1 MNGMGR
7 ILTGWMQRW
16 SLSLRHNTQAEDLP
30 DRQNSPRLQ
39 VEDYPQGYPRFSTL
53 VATHNAFHVYRRFST
68 LRARLLLLKQDK
80 LAALEKQLE
89 MVDQQ
94 EPNPLFLASCRR
106 DKNVER
112 EAILSR
118 IDTALVDYGKFTP
131 FLFSHPSPLYS
142 MIERSRQIL
151 SLEPAKTRDIS
162 SLDHWVDGNACLARD
177 ETAYLLR
184 PRDLVSIAPLPDD
197 AVARVESWLA
207 DRLMH
212 CWKDFRELPFHN
224 VSRDPNVY
232 ICTSSALTRATRF
245 LIAVLLILLLL
256 IPMVICS
263 AQKNMTARIVVVG
276 VAASLFIAIVSVV
289 IKARSI
295 EIFMAGATYATI
307 LVVFVAG
314 TNAGSNF

>member
-1 MNGMGR
+1 MNGMGS
-7 ILTGWMQRW
+7 ILTGWLQRL
-16 SLSLRHNTQAEDLP
+16 SLSLRHNTKAEDLP
-30 DRQNSPRLQ
+30 DRQI
-39 VEDYPQGYPRFSTL
+39 EDYPLGYPRFSTL
-53 VATHNAFHVYRRFST
+53 VATHNAFHIYRRFST

-80 LAALEKQLE
+80 LATLEKQLE
-89 MVDQQ
+89 MVDHQ
-94 EPNPLFLASCRR
+94 ETNPLFLASCRR

-118 IDTALVDYGKFTP
+118 IDTALVDYGKSTP
-131 FLFSHPSPLYS
+131 CFAEKGVYGLDS

-151 SLEPAKTRDIS
+151 SLDPAKTRDIS
-162 SLDHWVDGNACLARD
+162 SLNHWVEGNACLARD

-212 CWKDFRELPFHN
+212 YWKDFRELPFHN

-245 LIAVLLILLLL
+245 LIAVLLILVLL

-276 VAASLFIAIVSVV
+276 VAASLFIAIVSVI